1 MKYRVDRRQF
11 GGCVAYQFGAAEVR
25 ILLVEDDQALA
36 RALESFL
43 RGKDFVVDTASTV
56 AAAKLALPLAEWG
69 AVLLDLHLP
78 DGDGLSMVPVV
89 RRRYPDASVIILTAR
104 DQITDRVCGLDSGA
118 DDYLVKPFDPEELLA
133 RLRAVERRRF
143 SGTSSIVTVGDLSVD
158 LSRSTVTVRGEP
170 VVLTAKEWT
179 LLRVVAARPDRV
191 HSKAALSSALYGFD
205 DDVGSNTLEVFVS
218 HLRRKLGRNCIQTL
232 RGQGYRLTGDC
243 S

>member
-1 MKYRVDRRQF
+1 MKYRVDRHQF
-11 GGCVAYQFGAAEVR
+11 GGCVANQFGAAELR

-104 DQITDRVCGLDSGA
+104 DQITDRVRGLDSGA

>member
-1 MKYRVDRRQF
+1 MRVL
-11 GGCVAYQFGAAEVR
+11 V
-25 ILLVEDDQALA
+25 VEDDPDLGRQLSEALTQAGYAVDLA
-36 RALESFL
+36 RDGEEGHFLGDTEPYDAVVLDLGLPKMDGVRVLEKW
-43 RGKDFVVDTASTV
+43 RGAGKDM
-56 AAAKLALPLAEWG
+56 P
-69 AVLLDLHLP
+69 VL
-78 DGDGLSMVPVV
+78 
-89 RRRYPDASVIILTAR
+89 ILTAR
-104 DQITDRVCGLDSGA
+104 DRWSEKVAGFDAGA
-118 DDYLVKPFDPEELLA
+118 DDYLTKPFVTEELLA

>member
-104 DQITDRVCGLDSGA
+104 DQITDRVRGLDSGA

-232 RGQGYRLTGDC
+232 RGHGYRLTGDY

>member
-104 DQITDRVCGLDSGA
+104 DQITDRVRGLDSGA

-143 SGTSSIVTVGDLSVD
+143 NGTSSIVTVGDLSVD

>member
-78 DGDGLSMVPVV
+78 DGDGLTMVPVV

-104 DQITDRVCGLDSGA
+104 DQITDRVRGLDSGA

-170 VVLTAKEWT
+170 VILTAKEWT

>member
-1 MKYRVDRRQF
+1 M
-11 GGCVAYQFGAAEVR
+11 AYQCGAAEVR

-43 RGKDFVVDTASTV
+43 RGKDFVVDTAGSV

-78 DGDGLSMVPVV
+78 DGDGLSLVPVV
-89 RRRYPDASVIILTAR
+89 RRRFSEASVIILTAR
-104 DQITDRVCGLDSGA
+104 DQITDRVRGLDAGA

-143 SGTSSIVTVGDLSVD
+143 SGTSSVVTVGDLSVD
-158 LSRSTVTVRGEP
+158 LSRSTVSVRGEP

-179 LLRVVAARPDRV
+179 LLRVVAARPDRI

>member
-1 MKYRVDRRQF
+1 M
-11 GGCVAYQFGAAEVR
+11 AYQFGAAEVR

-104 DQITDRVCGLDSGA
+104 DQITDRVRGLDSGA

>member
-1 MKYRVDRRQF
+1 MTRVESRP
-11 GGCVAYQFGAAEVR
+11 EKLR

-36 RALESFL
+36 GALESYL
-43 RGKDFVVDTASTV
+43 RGKDFVVDTASTL
-56 AAAKLALPLAEWG
+56 AAANLALPLAEWG

-78 DGDGLSMVPVV
+78 DGDGLALVSTI
-89 RRRYPDASVIILTAR
+89 RRRHPDASVIILTAR
-104 DQITDRVCGLDSGA
+104 DQISDRVRGLDAGA

-143 SGTSSIVTVGDLSVD
+143 SGTSAVLAIGELCVD
-158 LSRSTVTVRGEP
+158 LSRSTVTVRGQP
-170 VVLTAKEWT
+170 VELTAKEWT

-205 DDVGSNTLEVFVS
+205 DDIGSNTLEVFVS